1 MNQNNL
7 SAPDWSK
14 IPAPKEDEDLSH
26 LLKYKIKSVLLK
38 STNNQ
43 SVDLSKI
50 KGLSI
55 IYIYPMTGQP
65 NKPLPENWDNIPGAR
80 GCTPQSCSFRDNF
93 SILKNLNVNNIF
105 GLSTQTTDYQKEM
118 TERLH
123 LPFPVLSDEKLEFAK
138 QLNLPIFEVE
148 NMKLIKRITLI
159 LKDNEIIKYFYPIFP
174 PDKNVEQVIQFLT
187 IHSSKK

>member
-1 MNQNNL
+1 
-7 SAPDWSK
+7 
-14 IPAPKEDEDLSH
+14 
-26 LLKYKIKSVLLK
+26 
-38 STNNQ
+38 
-43 SVDLSKI
+43 
-50 KGLSI
+50 
-55 IYIYPMTGQP
+55 
-65 NKPLPENWDNIPGAR
+65 
-80 GCTPQSCSFRDNF
+80 
-93 SILKNLNVNNIF
+93 
-105 GLSTQTTDYQKEM
+105 M

-187 IHSSKK
+187 THSSKK